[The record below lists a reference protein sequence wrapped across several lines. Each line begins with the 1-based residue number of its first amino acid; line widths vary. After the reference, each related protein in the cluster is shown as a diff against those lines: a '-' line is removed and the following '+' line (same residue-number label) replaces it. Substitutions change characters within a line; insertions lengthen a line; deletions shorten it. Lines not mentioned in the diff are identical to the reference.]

1 MSRKKAAAVPAS
13 KAKIGAVYAVRRDGQ
28 LTRFRVQQVTIH
40 RVADDGSPHDY
51 KSEITGHFILHVDD
65 EGSFTTEKATI
76 EPGQLLGEFAQYE
89 ELVKVKEAEDLA
101 KRRRGSEEKE
111 QALELM
117 VLLYKVAGLPV
128 PDNTAEYDA
137 PFRLAGYS
145 GTSPPDIGRKGVKPL
160 LDGLRKLIGN
170 ADLAH
175 SANLIEREKI
185 DS

>member
-51 KSEITGHFILHVDD
+51 KSE
-65 EGSFTTEKATI
+65 
-76 EPGQLLGEFAQYE
+76 
-89 ELVKVKEAEDLA
+89 
-101 KRRRGSEEKE
+101 
-111 QALELM
+111 
-117 VLLYKVAGLPV
+117 
-128 PDNTAEYDA
+128 NTAEYDA